1 MTSGLRSKFG
11 SLSPHIGTQVHH
23 VHSFSYNKGYFY
35 RWKKEKLRLK
45 STADLPI
52 EIKRMHPFLPLEW
65 KVVWSLYI
73 CRLINSK
80 ITTQWHQMTLYLCF
94 MLILILVAVPPPLL
108 FGGGGGTG
116 NQKGI
121 VWLHFCLV
129 KLPMTETHENCCR
142 WKRFY

>member
-11 SLSPHIGTQVHH
+11 CLSPHIGTQVHH

-35 RWKKEKLRLK
+35 RWKKEKLHLK

-52 EIKRMHPFLPLEW
+52 ELKRMHPFLPLEW

-80 ITTQWHQMTLYLCF
+80 ITTQRHQMTLYLCF
-94 MLILILVAVPPPLL
+94 MLILIFVVVPPPPFL
-108 FGGGGGTG
+108 GGDRKSKG
-116 NQKGI
+116 NS
-121 VWLHFCLV
+121 LAAFLSLV